1 MNFKDL
7 IAYQRARELKIKCVE
22 LNKKYSSVLP
32 RYFQDQLG
40 RAALSVVLNIAEG
53 SGRESIKDQRHFF
66 VMANGS
72 LREVDA
78 LIDCLCAF
86 NSKIEFEVAEILVLL
101 IIDQLKRDDF
111 RWDRWTDDE
120 YIEKIVSSASL
131 TLNPSPAAT

>member
-86 NSKIEFEVAEILVLL
+86 NSKIEFEVAEILVLIRRVGLMLRGL
-101 IIDQLKRDDF
+101 INKK
-111 RWDRWTDDE
+111 
-120 YIEKIVSSASL
+120 Y
-131 TLNPSPAAT
+131 P